1 MANVTSRTAN
11 WRLFGGGGLALGG
24 LLWALAWILA
34 INKVPTVPS
43 WIFVIAIIIIAVAL
57 AFVAF
62 GETGSN
68 GVVGK
73 ETLGK
78 AALVIYAAGWLL
90 IAINTAAGLGTVIVN
105 IAGFL
110 VIIGGL
116 VSADAVYHRHVARGA
131 ARWILFVPAIIG
143 TVYALGLWD
152 RMLGSVIVL
161 GLLVALGFLV
171 TGVLYLVNDRKIG

>member
-24 LLWALAWILA
+24 ILWALAWILA
-34 INKVPTVPS
+34 VAAVPTVTS
-43 WIFVIAIIIIAVAL
+43 WIFVIGLIIIAVAL
-57 AFVAF
+57 VFVAF

-68 GVVGK
+68 GAVGK
-73 ETLGK
+73 YTLGK
-78 AALVIYAAGWLL
+78 AALVVYAAGWLL
-90 IAINTAAGLGTVIVN
+90 IAINTATGLGTAVVTIAGILVIV
-105 IAGFL
+105 
-110 VIIGGL
+110 GGL
-116 VSADAVYHRHVARGA
+116 VSAYAIYQKHIAKGA

-143 TVYALGLWD
+143 TIYVLGLWIPT
-152 RMLGSVIVL
+152 LASIIVL